1 VPSVTLALRPA
12 RHPADVPPAGLI
24 VGRILLILVVSAIG
38 LALALLPLRWLVI
51 AVPGLV
57 LVGLILISPH
67 IALYLLCF
75 AIPFGSLFQFNV
87 GQINVGATEGLIAL
101 LIVAWLAHVAAERKS
116 LYWPPLAVPLLLFIG
131 VAGLSVAGSLST
143 PYATSLALAFKETA
157 KWIEFLAVML
167 FVVNAV
173 TYRHSQIVVAC
184 LLLAGVA
191 QAALGAYQFFTRAG
205 PEFFALGRYLRAYG
219 TFEQPNPYGGYLGL
233 VAPLALA
240 LVLFSFRRQ
249 PEQKRQPSASDGP
262 GASDQPGIP
271 GWLKWL
277 ALGSFVAVTI
287 GIGMSAS
294 RGAWLA
300 FGAAFVAVNLGQSR
314 KGALVFVTLILLLA
328 FMGALGGFR
337 LLPTGI
343 MQRLTSFLP
352 LVGVGDVR
360 AIEVTDANYASLE
373 RLAFWQAA
381 LDMWRERPW
390 LGIGFG
396 NYQAVYSQFSLPK
409 WRMAL
414 GHAHN
419 YYLNIAAETG
429 LIGLLAYLLLWGVAT
444 WQTAY
449 ILYKAQEPYVK
460 ALALG
465 ALGVLV
471 HVSVHNIVDNLWV
484 HNMFIHIAIVLGLI
498 QSRHIVGERI

>member
-1 VPSVTLALRPA
+1 MPPVTLALGPIKRPTG
-12 RHPADVPPAGLI
+12 VPHKGLFI
-24 VGRILLILVVSAIG
+24 RRISFLFVLVVLA
-38 LALALLPLRWLVI
+38 LALALLPLRWLVVL
-51 AVPGLV
+51 VPGGILA
-57 LVGLILISPH
+57 GLIIVRPQ

-75 AIPFGSLFQFNV
+75 AVPFGSLLQVHV
-87 GQINVGATEGLIAL
+87 GGVNIGVTEGLIAL
-101 LIVAWLAHVAAERKS
+101 LIVAWLAHVMAEQVPLR
-116 LYWPPLAVPLLLFIG
+116 WPRLTTPLLLFIG
-131 VAGLSVAGSLST
+131 IAGLSIAGSLSAGYT
-143 PYATSLALAFKETA
+143 TSLALAIKEMA

-167 FVVNAV
+167 FAVNAV
-173 TYRHSQIVVAC
+173 TSKQSHIVVAC

-191 QAALGAYQFFTRAG
+191 QAALGAYQFLTGAG

-240 LVLFSFRRQ
+240 LALVSFRPGLKDR
-249 PEQKRQPSASDGP
+249 DGSSNQ
-262 GASDQPGIP
+262 AGIP
-271 GWLKWL
+271 VWLKWL
-277 ALGSFVAVTI
+277 AVGSFVAVTI

-314 KGALVFVTLILLLA
+314 KGALIFVTLILLLA
-328 FMGALGGFR
+328 LASALGGFH
-337 LLPTGI
+337 LLPEGI
-343 MQRLTSFLP
+343 TQRLTSFLP
-352 LVGVGDVR
+352 LVGVSDVR

-381 LDMWRERPW
+381 LGMWRERPW

-396 NYQAVYSQFSLPK
+396 NYQTVYPQFSLPK

-429 LIGLLAYLLLWGVAT
+429 LLGLLAYLLLWGAAV
-444 WQTAY
+444 WQTAQVMY
-449 ILYKAQEPYVK
+449 RAKGRYAK
-460 ALALG
+460 ALVLG

-471 HVSVHNIVDNLWV
+471 HIAVHNIVDNLWV
-484 HNMFIHIAIVLGLI
+484 HNMFIHVAIVLGLV
-498 QSRHIVGERI
+498 QSQHIVGENI

>member
-1 VPSVTLALRPA
+1 LLTL
-12 RHPADVPPAGLI
+12 
-24 VGRILLILVVSAIG
+24 LVLVLG
-38 LALALLPLRWLVI
+38 LALALLPLRWLVV

-57 LVGLILISPH
+57 VVGLIAIRPQ

-75 AIPFGSLFQFNV
+75 AVPFGSLFQVNV
-87 GQINVGATEGLIAL
+87 GGINVGVAEGLIGL
-101 LIVAWLAHVAAERKS
+101 LIVAWLARIMAGGQDISEGESPH
-116 LYWPPLAVPLLLFIG
+116 WPPLTTPLLLFIG
-131 VAGLSVAGSLST
+131 VTGLSLAASLSAA
-143 PYATSLALAFKETA
+143 YVTSFALALKEMA
-157 KWIEFLAVML
+157 KWVEFLAVML
-167 FVVNAV
+167 FMVNAV
-173 TYRHSQIVVAC
+173 TRRQSHIVVAC

-191 QAALGAYQFFTRAG
+191 QAVLGAYQFLTGSG

-233 VAPLALA
+233 VAPLAFA
-240 LVLFSFRRQ
+240 LVLFSFRPDRN
-249 PEQKRQPSASDGP
+249 RWGGDSDR
-262 GASDQPGIP
+262 ADIP
-271 GWLKWL
+271 AWLKWL
-277 ALGSFVAVTI
+277 ALGSFVAVTM

-300 FGAAFVAVNLGQSR
+300 FVAAFVAVNLGQSR
-314 KGALVFVTLILLLA
+314 RGALVFVTLILLLA
-328 FMGALGGFR
+328 FAGALGGFR
-337 LLPTGI
+337 LLPAGI
-343 MQRLTSFLP
+343 TQRLTSFLP
-352 LVGVGDVR
+352 LVGASDVR

-381 LDMWRERPW
+381 LDMWHERPW

-396 NYQAVYSQFSLPK
+396 NYQAVYPQFSLPK

-429 LIGLLAYLLLWGVAT
+429 LMGLLTYLLLWGVAA
-444 WQTAY
+444 WQTTQV
-449 ILYKAQEPYVK
+449 LYKTRGPYVK

-484 HNMFIHIAIVLGLI
+484 HNMFIHVAIVLGLV

>member
-1 VPSVTLALRPA
+1 VGL
-12 RHPADVPPAGLI
+12 HAGVLG
-24 VGRILLILVVSAIG
+24 GRILFLLAVLAIG
-38 LALALLPLRWLVI
+38 LALALLPVRWLVV

-57 LVGLILISPH
+57 LVGLIIVRPQ

-75 AIPFGSLFQFNV
+75 AIPFGSLFQVNV
-87 GQINVGATEGLIAL
+87 GGINVGVTEGLIGL
-101 LIVAWLAHVAAERKS
+101 LIVAWLAQVMAGGHS
-116 LYWPPLAVPLLLFIG
+116 LSVQDSMHWPSLTVPLLLFIG
-131 VAGLSVAGSLST
+131 AAGLSLADRLSPDNLSLL
-143 PYATSLALAFKETA
+143 PATSLALALKEMA
-157 KWIEFLAVML
+157 KWVEFLAVML

-173 TYRHSQIVVAC
+173 TYKQSQTVVAC

-191 QAALGAYQFFTRAG
+191 QAALGTYQFLTGAG
-205 PEFFALGRYLRAYG
+205 PEFFALGRYVRAYG

-240 LVLFSFRRQ
+240 LVLLSFQ
-249 PEQKRQPSASDGP
+249 PDRNRWGGDSDR
-262 GASDQPGIP
+262 AGIP
-271 GWLKWL
+271 AWLKWL

-300 FGAAFVAVNLGQSR
+300 FVAAFVAVNLGQSHR
-314 KGALVFVTLILLLA
+314 GALVFVTLILLLA
-328 FMGALGGFR
+328 LVGALGGFR
-337 LLPTGI
+337 LLPAGI
-343 MQRLTSFLP
+343 TQRLTSFFP
-352 LVGVGDVR
+352 FVGVNDVR

-373 RLAFWQAA
+373 RLAFWRAA

-396 NYQAVYSQFSLPK
+396 NYQAIYPQFSLPK

-444 WQTAY
+444 WQTVQV
-449 ILYKAQEPYVK
+449 LYRTQEPYVK

-465 ALGVLV
+465 ALGMLV

-484 HNMFIHIAIVLGLI
+484 HNMFIHVAIVLGLV
-498 QSRHIVGERI
+498 QSRHIIGERI